1 MKKISGPLDRKAVKK
16 LKVGEVVLFSGIFYT
31 ARDQA
36 HKILSE
42 LIGKEDKLPFDLRN
56 QIIYY
61 CGPAK
66 TPSEKVIG
74 SCGPTTSARMDLFTK
89 PLLEK
94 GIAAMVGKGRRGK
107 NLKKLIKKH
116 GAVYFLAPA
125 GCGALLSKFIL
136 EKKLICFEH
145 LGPEAIYCLKV
156 KEFPLIVGIDWQGRS
171 VYEKKTST

>member
-1 MKKISGPLDRKAVKK
+1 MKKINGPLDKKNIQGLKA
-16 LKVGEVVLFSGIFYT
+16 GELILFSGTFYT

-36 HKILSE
+36 HKILVE
-42 LIGKEDKLPFDLRN
+42 LMGKGKKLPLDLKN

-66 TPSEKVIG
+66 TPPGKVIG

-94 GIAAMVGKGRRGK
+94 GISAMVGKGRRTESIIR
-107 NLKKLIKKH
+107 LIKKH
-116 GAVYFLAPA
+116 KAIYFLAPA

-136 EKKLICFEH
+136 AKKLICFRH
-145 LGPEAIYCLKV
+145 LGPEAIYSLKV

-171 VYEKKTST
+171 IYEKET